1 MGNEVIVDLNGKGED
16 TYTVISGDE
25 KTGFTFESEFGEREQ
40 DVESP
45 MGAAS
50 TDFSELIGKKVRF
63 VVSPTGIVS
72 GLEGFDELPEI
83 MSATQEK
90 ITKDA
95 YIIGAKASFPLLPE
109 NPVKFGDTWT
119 ESDEQEVP
127 MEGGTIKI
135 VSNSTYTLIEEII
148 KDGLD
153 CVKIEVS
160 STVKTT
166 GNFEQQGMLLKID
179 RESKATETIHFAY
192 KKGMY
197 LSREGASTAEGIITV
212 ESMGMEMPQKITG
225 KSNVTVKFI
234 EEE

>member
-160 STVKTT
+160 STVKTSGT
-166 GNFEQQGMLLKID
+166 FEQQGMPLKMD
-179 RESKATETIHFAY
+179 RDSKATETIHFAY

-197 LSREGASTAEGIITV
+197 LTRESSSIAEGIITV
-212 ESMGMEMPQKITG
+212 ESMGMEMPQKIKS